1 MGWLWHGL
9 GHMSFNWTDPLTHSH
24 THFSPALTQFSN
36 DHHKP
41 ESHVSVEIWE
51 LIRDMH
57 CWLCLYPT
65 FSHLSSPPPN
75 SDTSPVQTSWTWPR
89 SLFTSAALEVN
100 LRESVASPEELPKAS
115 PQALSPVTKPAAIS
129 LNQELQIESLPTRVC
144 SKTGW
149 DIISQDLHQKQQK
162 HMALQ
167 KHSLL
172 LTA

>member
-1 MGWLWHGL
+1 MGLAIWASTELTPWH
-9 GHMSFNWTDPLTHSH
+9 SHSH
-24 THFSPALTQFSN
+24 THFSPALTQFCN

-51 LIRDMH
+51 LIRDNQR
-57 CWLCLYPT
+57 
-65 FSHLSSPPPN
+65 HLSLSHFLPLILP
-75 SDTSPVQTSWTWPR
+75 SSKLWYITGTFRHIQTCWTWPR

-100 LRESVASPEELPKAS
+100 WRESVASPEELPKAS
-115 PQALSPVTKPAAIS
+115 PQPLSPVTKTAAIS
-129 LNQELQIESLPTRVC
+129 LNQELQIYSLLTRVC

-172 LTA
+172 LAA